1 MKAGSVTLTKSIDL
15 KAFRTQF
22 SEIYFQATL
31 ESQSGFFYDKSNSFL
46 FNYTHKDLVFM
57 ILLTLAS
64 FGCKLKSA

>member
-31 ESQSGFFYDKSNSFL
+31 ESQSGFFYDKSNSFFIQL
-46 FNYTHKDLVFM
+46 YTQRPGFYDFIDFNIIRL
-57 ILLTLAS
+57 
-64 FGCKLKSA
+64 

>member
-31 ESQSGFFYDKSNSFL
+31 ESQSGFFYDKSNIFFIQL
-46 FNYTHKDLVFM
+46 YTQRPDFYDFIDFNISRL
-57 ILLTLAS
+57 
-64 FGCKLKSA
+64 